1 MISKDVW
8 VFIETTGETISE
20 ASLQILSKAK
30 EISNDFRLVAILLGN
45 MNKSLVERLKKYGP
59 DEVAFLKYS
68 DERSGI
74 QSDDS
79 VIANLLAQYAEER
92 HPNSFLFGATVLG
105 RAIAPRVQAK
115 LKTGLTADCLDIRFE
130 DDILVQTKP
139 SYGDNIMCEIICPN
153 YRPQMATIRPG
164 VFNKVEGTFVAPKIT
179 TWESHLSV
187 EKRIKNIKMI
197 PVEQQTKGISDA
209 KKIIGLG
216 RGASDTETIKIAF
229 EVANKIN
236 AQVGVTRPLT
246 ELDIFSI
253 ENQIGQSGHTVK
265 PKVIIN
271 LGIQGASQ
279 YTTGMDK
286 SDLIISV
293 NSDRNAPIF
302 DISDYAYVG
311 DVKEFLTELNL
322 QI

>member
-1 MISKDVW
+1 M
-8 VFIETTGETISE
+8 
-20 ASLQILSKAK
+20 
-30 EISNDFRLVAILLGN
+30 
-45 MNKSLVERLKKYGP
+45 
-59 DEVAFLKYS
+59 KYS
-68 DERSGI
+68 DEKSGVQI
-74 QSDDS
+74 NDS
-79 VIANLLAQYAEER
+79 VIANFLAQFAEER

-105 RAIAPRVQAK
+105 KAIAPRVQAK
-115 LKTGLTADCLDIRFE
+115 LKTGLTADCLDIKFE

-139 SYGDNIMCEIICPN
+139 SYGDNIMCEMIYPN

-164 VFNKVEGTFVAPKIT
+164 VFNKVEGTFVAPET
-179 TWESHLSV
+179 TTLESHLSV
-187 EKRIKNIKMI
+187 KKWIRNIKMI

-216 RGASDTETIKIAF
+216 RGATDTETIKIAF

-246 ELDIFSI
+246 ELDIYSI

-265 PKVIIN
+265 PNVIIN

-286 SDLIISV
+286 ADLIISV